1 MKIREDYALSSHSS
15 TSKIHRPPTNAKA
28 HTILDDWIEQALE
41 DGMII
46 NGDAIRSQWIKLCD
60 VMKISED
67 ERGSMSEG
75 WLRGIKARNALSGR
89 KRHVKA
95 SSVSSAIA
103 ESDSGKNWMVLR

>member
-1 MKIREDYALSSHSS
+1 
-15 TSKIHRPPTNAKA
+15 
-28 HTILDDWIEQALE
+28 
-41 DGMII
+41 MII

>member
-1 MKIREDYALSSHSS
+1 
-15 TSKIHRPPTNAKA
+15 
-28 HTILDDWIEQALE
+28 
-41 DGMII
+41 MII

-60 VMKISED
+60 VMRISED

-89 KRHVKA
+89 KRHVEA